1 MTRRL
6 TLWPLAAVAAAVA
19 ATIGCSAPSTPPAE
33 VPEGDPARGA
43 RLIAELGCGSCHSV
57 PGVRDADGLVGPPLD
72 HFGRRAYIAGELTNN
87 GANLQRWIRDPQSVE
102 PGTAMPNLGVS
113 EIDARDIAAYLLTLE

>member
-1 MTRRL
+1 MRRRL
-6 TLWPLAAVAAAVA
+6 LPGALSVVVVVALA
-19 ATIGCSAPSTPPAE
+19 GCSTPAPPPAE

-43 RLIAELGCGSCHSV
+43 ALINELGCGSCHSV
-57 PGVRDADGLVGPPLD
+57 PGVRNANGLVGPPLT
-72 HFGRRAYIAGELTNN
+72 HFGGRAYIAGELINN
-87 GANLQRWIRDPQSVE
+87 GPNLQRWIRDPQSVE

>member
-1 MTRRL
+1 VRTRL
-6 TLWPLAAVAAAVA
+6 VQWTLATVA
-19 ATIGCSAPSTPPAE
+19 ATVVAGCSTPTPPAE

-57 PGVRDADGLVGPPLD
+57 PGVRDAHGLVGPPLD

>member
-6 TLWPLAAVAAAVA
+6 ILGALATVAVAVVA
-19 ATIGCSAPSTPPAE
+19 GCSTPSTPPAE

-43 RLIAELGCGSCHSV
+43 RLIGELGCGSCHSV
-57 PGVRDADGLVGPPLD
+57 PGVRDAHGLVGPPLD
-72 HFGRRAYIAGELTNN
+72 HFGSRAYIAGELVNS

-102 PGTAMPNLGVS
+102 PSTAMPNLGVS